1 MDADR
6 LIAGAVVVLEGRV
19 LLIRRAVPVGDL
31 VWQFPAGKVD
41 VGESVE
47 EAAVREALEE
57 AGVVLDSAWVIG
69 ERVHPVTGWRVAY
82 VACRWVSG
90 DPRAA
95 SPREVAEAAWV
106 PVGEVAERIPGGV
119 FGPVRRYLDEATTL
133 S

>member
-1 MDADR
+1 MDTDG
-6 LIAGAVVVLEGRV
+6 LIAGAVVASEGRV

-47 EAAVREALEE
+47 GAAVREAWEE
-57 AGVVLDSAWVIG
+57 AGVVVEPVSMIG

-82 VACRWVSG
+82 VACRWRSG
-90 DPRAA
+90 HPRVA

-106 PVGEVAERIPGGV
+106 PLRGVTERIPGGV
-119 FGPVRRYLDEATTL
+119 FGPVQRYLDDAL
-133 S
+133 RR